1 MSCQIVILISGRGS
15 NLKALIDA
23 IEKGFIQGQ
32 ISAVISSNEQ
42 AEGLQFAKNA
52 GIPSFVLAPNQY
64 NSRDRYDQALSEIID
79 QYTPDLIA
87 LAGFMR
93 ILSDEFV
100 LRYSGRLINIHP
112 SRLPKHRGLHTHKKV
127 LQDKDQEHGAS
138 VHFVTPELDGGP
150 VILQSS
156 LPVTAEHTEQTL
168 AADVLEQEHI
178 IYPRVVRWFCEHRLD
193 LQDTQVFVDGEP
205 LTAPLQFDEL
215 SSTY

>member
-1 MSCQIVILISGRGS
+1 MRCQIVVLISGRGS
-15 NLKALIDA
+15 NLKALIEA
-23 IEKGFIQGQ
+23 IEEGLIQGN
-32 ISAVISSNEQ
+32 ISSVISSSEQ

-52 GIPSFVLAPNQY
+52 GIPSVVLVPDQY
-64 NSRDRYDQALSEIID
+64 KSRNRYDQALSEIID
-79 QYTPDLIA
+79 QYTPNLIA

-112 SRLPKHRGLHTHKKV
+112 SRLPKHRGLHTHQKV
-127 LQDKDQEHGAS
+127 LQAKDNEHGAS

-156 LPVTAEHTEQTL
+156 LSVKAKHTEQSL

-178 IYPRVVRWFCEHRLD
+178 IYPRVVRWFCEQRLR
-193 LQDTQVFVDGEP
+193 LQNTQVFVDGDP
-205 LTAPLQFDEL
+205 LTIPLQLNEL
-215 SSTY
+215 SSTD